1 MPIRLWS
8 TVEIQLQKPCSAF
21 GRANGRAGA
30 RVTAT
35 AIRSLLQ
42 SFEIQSFESREERHE
57 LADLSVGEGQLRH
70 TRTLLGPHG
79 LHGRRVLDPLV
90 QVLRGDV
97 EGGPGERLPAHQ

>member
-8 TVEIQLQKPCSAF
+8 TVEIQLQKPCSSF

-42 SFEIQSFESREERHE
+42 SFEGREERHE
-57 LADLSVGEGQLRH
+57 LVDLRVRDGDLRH

-79 LHGRRVLDPLV
+79 FHGRRALDPLV
-90 QVLRGDV
+90 QALGGDV
-97 EGGPGERLPAHQ
+97 ERRAAER